1 MSVYFRDEKLI
12 DDFLKNSYRKAA
24 IGLRNKKGR
33 HKRRKMMKLRM
44 WIIDGDMK
52 KLDMVM
58 TDRHLD

>member
-1 MSVYFRDEKLI
+1 MYFRDEKLI
-12 DDFLKNSYRKAA
+12 DDFLKNSYREAV

-33 HKRRKMMKLRM
+33 HKRRKTMKLRM

-58 TDRHLD
+58 MDRHLD